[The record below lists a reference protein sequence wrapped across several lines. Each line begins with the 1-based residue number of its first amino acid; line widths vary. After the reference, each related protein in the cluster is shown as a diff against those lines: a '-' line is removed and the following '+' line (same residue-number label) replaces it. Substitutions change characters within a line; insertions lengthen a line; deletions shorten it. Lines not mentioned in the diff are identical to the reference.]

1 MRTID
6 RKTGSRAEE
15 GRSRQDTLSQIRAAG
30 LQLIYQRGY
39 EGMGLRLLAAEAGIG
54 QSTLYGHY
62 ANKQEVLVDL
72 ICRHMEELLSCLNRA
87 VPADAPPFARF
98 LTFLRFHLTYHMR
111 RPREVFICY
120 SELRSLE
127 PANLARVT
135 DLRRRYEHA
144 LIAIIR
150 DGMAAGVMRRADPRV
165 AAYGLL
171 AMLSGVPVWFDPNG
185 PLSEEAV
192 CAEYIRLAVAAVA
205 DPLEAALSDRTIATP
220 LPDAPSR
227 RG

>member
-1 MRTID
+1 MRTSD
-6 RKTGSRAEE
+6 RKTGNRPEE
-15 GRSRQDTLSQIRAAG
+15 GRIRQDTLSQIRAAG
-30 LQLIYQRGY
+30 LRLIHQRGY

-72 ICRHMEELLSCLNRA
+72 ICRHMEALLSGLERA
-87 VPADAPPFARF
+87 LPADAPPFARF
-98 LTFLRFHLTYHMR
+98 LAFLRFHLTYHLR

-135 DLRRRYEHA
+135 DLRRIYEHA
-144 LIAIIR
+144 LIDILR

-171 AMLSGVPVWFDPNG
+171 AMLSGVPVWFDPDG
-185 PLSEEAV
+185 PLSEEEV

-205 DPLEAALSDRTIATP
+205 DPLEAALTGRALTTP
-220 LPDAPSR
+220 LPDQPA
-227 RG
+227 

>member
-72 ICRHMEELLSCLNRA
+72 ICRHMEELLSCLDRA
-87 VPADAPPFARF
+87 VPADAPPFERF

-171 AMLSGVPVWFDPNG
+171 AMLSGVPVWFDPKG
-185 PLSEEAV
+185 PLSEEEV

-220 LPDAPSR
+220 LPDSPAR
-227 RG
+227 KA